1 MAKNLRAKIPASDTL
16 IIHDRNKEATTDF
29 ISEVGIARDNP
40 TSNNEMGLMG
50 IEIASSPRA
59 VAEKAVC
66 HCSLIIVKRLLY
78 DEHVPTSM
86 I

>member
-16 IIHDRNKEATTDF
+16 IIYDRNKDATANF
-29 ISEVGIARDNP
+29 INEVGIARENS

-59 VAEKAVC
+59 VAEKSVGHLYLA
-66 HCSLIIVKRLLY
+66 IIERFPY
-78 DEHVPTSM
+78 DEHVPISM

>member
-16 IIHDRNKEATTDF
+16 IIHDRNKAATANF
-29 ISEVGIARDNP
+29 MHEVGIARDNP
-40 TSNNEMGLMG
+40 TSNNQMGLMG
-50 IEIASSPRA
+50 IEVATSPRA
-59 VAEKAVC
+59 VADKAVRNL
-66 HCSLIIVKRLLY
+66 SLTIAKRPHY

>member
-16 IIHDRNKEATTDF
+16 IIHDRNKEATSSF
-29 ISEVGIARDNP
+29 MQEVGIARDNP
-40 TSNNEMGLMG
+40 TSNNQMGLMG
-50 IEIASSPRA
+50 IEVASSPRA
-59 VAEKAVC
+59 VAEKAVRDL
-66 HCSLIIVKRLLY
+66 SLPILEHLPY

>member
-16 IIHDRNKEATTDF
+16 IIHDRNKDATANF
-29 ISEVGIARDNP
+29 INEVGIARDNS
-40 TSNNEMGLMG
+40 TSNSEMGLMG

-59 VAEKAVC
+59 VAERAVGHLSFLC
-66 HCSLIIVKRLLY
+66 IKRCLY

>member
-1 MAKNLRAKIPASDTL
+1 MAKNLRAKIPANDTL
-16 IIHDRNKEATTDF
+16 IIHDRNKEATADF
-29 ISEVGIARDNP
+29 VHEVGIARDNP

-50 IEIASSPRA
+50 IEIASSPKA
-59 VAEKAVC
+59 VAEKAVRDL
-66 HCSLIIVKRLLY
+66 SLNIVERFPY

>member
-1 MAKNLRAKIPASDTL
+1 MARNLRAKIPASDTL
-16 IIHDRNKEATTDF
+16 IIHDRNKEATASF
-29 ISEVGIARDNP
+29 MHEVGIARDSP
-40 TSNNEMGLMG
+40 TSNNQMGLMG

-59 VAEKAVC
+59 VAQKAVRDL
-66 HCSLIIVKRLLY
+66 SSSVTMRFPY

>member
-1 MAKNLRAKIPASDTL
+1 MAKNLRAKIPASDSL
-16 IIHDRNKEATTDF
+16 IIYDRNKDATANF
-29 ISEVGIARDNP
+29 IQVGVARENP

-59 VAEKAVC
+59 VAENAVGF
-66 HCSLIIVKRLLY
+66 LYLAIIKCFPC
-78 DEHVPTSM
+78 DEHVPISM

>member
-16 IIHDRNKEATTDF
+16 IIYDRNKDATANF
-29 ISEVGIARDNP
+29 INEVGIARENS

-59 VAEKAVC
+59 VAEKSVGYLYLA
-66 HCSLIIVKRLLY
+66 IIERFPY
-78 DEHVPTSM
+78 DEHVPISM

>member
-16 IIHDRNKEATTDF
+16 VIHDRNKEATAMF
-29 ISEVGIARDNP
+29 MHEVGIARDKP

-50 IEIASSPRA
+50 IEVASSPRA
-59 VAEKAVC
+59 VADRAVRDL
-66 HCSLIIVKRLLY
+66 SSTIIKHFPY